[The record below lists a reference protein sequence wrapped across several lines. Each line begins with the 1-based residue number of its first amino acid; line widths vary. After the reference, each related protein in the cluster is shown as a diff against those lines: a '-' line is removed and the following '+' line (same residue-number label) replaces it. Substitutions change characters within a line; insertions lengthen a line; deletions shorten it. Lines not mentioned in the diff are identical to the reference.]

1 MNTRK
6 IIPPVYLLLSIAV
19 MVSLHFLFPGVTVLG
34 FPWQLLGVIP
44 LALGIGI
51 NLVADRSFKQHSTP
65 VKHLENSTAL
75 VTDGVFRVSRNPM
88 YLGLVLIPFWIA
100 LCMGSLT
107 PHLVVFLFAIF
118 IDIVF
123 IRFEEKKLEETFGE
137 AWLEYKKSVRRW
149 I

>member
-1 MNTRK
+1 MNARK

-19 MVSLHFLFPGVTVLG
+19 MVSLHFLFPGATVLN

-44 LALGIGI
+44 LAVGIGF
-51 NLVADRSFKQHSTP
+51 NLVADRSFKNYNTP
-65 VKHLENSTAL
+65 VKPLEKSTTL
-75 VTDGVFRVSRNPM
+75 VTHGVFRVSRNPM
-88 YLGLVLIPFWIA
+88 YLGLVLILLGIA

-107 PHLVVFLFAIF
+107 PYLVVFLFAIF

-137 AWLEYKKSVRRW
+137 AWLEYTKSVRRW
-149 I
+149 V

>member
-1 MNTRK
+1 MNARK

-19 MVSLHFLFPGVTVLG
+19 MVSLHFLFPGVTDLV
-34 FPWQLLGVIP
+34 FPWPLLGVIP

-51 NLVADRSFKQHSTP
+51 NLVADRSFKQHNTA
-65 VKHLENSTAL
+65 VKPLEKSTAL
-75 VTDGVFRVSRNPM
+75 VTHGVFRVSRNPM
-88 YLGLVLIPFWIA
+88 YLGIVLILLGIA
-100 LCMGSLT
+100 LFLGSLT
-107 PHLVVFLFAIF
+107 PYLVVFLFAIF

-137 AWLEYKKSVRRW
+137 AWLEYTKSVRRW

>member
-1 MNTRK
+1 MNARK

-19 MVSLHFLFPGVTVLG
+19 MVSLHFLFPGVTDLV
-34 FPWQLLGVIP
+34 FPWPLLGVIP

-51 NLVADRSFKQHSTP
+51 NLVADRSFKQHNTA
-65 VKHLENSTAL
+65 VKPLEKSTAL
-75 VTDGVFRVSRNPM
+75 VTHGVFRVSRNPM
-88 YLGLVLIPFWIA
+88 YLGIVLILLGIA
-100 LCMGSLT
+100 LFLGSLT
-107 PHLVVFLFAIF
+107 PYLVVFLFAIF

>member
-19 MVSLHFLFPGVTVLG
+19 MVILHFLFPGVTVLG

-65 VKHLENSTAL
+65 VKPLEKSTAL
-75 VTDGVFRVSRNPM
+75 VTHGVFRVSRNPM
-88 YLGLVLIPFWIA
+88 YLGIVLILLGIA
-100 LCMGSLT
+100 IFLGSLT
-107 PHLVVFLFAIF
+107 PYLVVFLFAIF
-118 IDIVF
+118 LDIVF
-123 IRFEEKKLEETFGE
+123 IRFEETKLEETFGE
-137 AWLEYKKSVRRW
+137 AWVEYKKSVRRW

>member
-1 MNTRK
+1 MNPRN

-19 MVSLHFLFPGVTVLG
+19 MVSLHFLFPGVTDLV
-34 FPWQLLGVIP
+34 FPWPLLGVIP

-51 NLVADRSFKQHSTP
+51 NLVADRSFKQHNTA
-65 VKHLENSTAL
+65 VKPLEKSTAL
-75 VTDGVFRVSRNPM
+75 VTHGVFRVSRNPM
-88 YLGLVLIPFWIA
+88 YLGIVLILLGIA
-100 LCMGSLT
+100 IFLGSLT
-107 PHLVVFLFAIF
+107 PYLVVFLFAIF